1 MNLTLELHRKL
12 YRPAALETATE
23 AFGELASISVKR
35 SDRYYVITFTDVD
48 PDVEEVLTQEF
59 ANYVLAET
67 VESRGTST

>member
-1 MNLTLELHRKL
+1 MSLTLQLHRKL

-23 AFGELASISVKR
+23 AFGDLASISVLR
-35 SDRYYVITFTDVD
+35 SDRYFIVTFTEVD
-48 PDVEEVLTQEF
+48 PDVEAVLTQEF